1 MTKNSAKKLLFS
13 ILLLYLA
20 LAVPLS
26 FAFSI
31 GDVFNNVGLKQNK
44 SDYVSSF
51 SAITYNVDWA
61 AGDIATIGR
70 GRGHSVLSLRNILLR
85 VFMLAGIT
93 AATTAFAGSL
103 FHIKKYKST
112 YNAKNNILV
121 KLRI

>member
-1 MTKNSAKKLLFS
+1 MIKNSAKKWLFS
-13 ILLLYLA
+13 ILLLYLV

-31 GDVFNNVGLKQNK
+31 GDVFNIDFKQNK
-44 SDYVSSF
+44 SDYVSTF

-61 AGDIATIGR
+61 AGDISTIGR
-70 GRGHSVLSLRNILLR
+70 GRGHSVFSLRNILLR
-85 VFMLAGIT
+85 AFMLAGI
-93 AATTAFAGSL
+93 AAASVAFAKSII
-103 FHIKKYKST
+103 HIKNYKYT